1 MSTTK
6 VTSRRTD
13 WKTTIIE
20 DQKTGELFIDL
31 PETMLAQLG
40 WDEGTELMW
49 YEDANGNWN
58 LKKKIIEESK

>member
-13 WKTTIIE
+13 WKTAVIE
-20 DQKTGELFIDL
+20 DPETGELFIDL

-40 WDEGTELMW
+40 WDEGTELVW
-49 YEDANGNWN
+49 YEDADGNWN
-58 LKKKIIEESK
+58 LKKKIIEESE